1 MDLSAIAA
9 NIELG
14 PEGFWVSPTAS
25 AISYPESA
33 NEVYFG
39 VEDTSF
45 WFAHRN
51 QCILSAIRNLPP
63 PGAFFDIGGGNGYVS
78 KALQDAG
85 LDVVLVEP
93 GIHGSRNARRRG
105 VLQVVCSTLQDA
117 GFCSGVLP
125 SVGLFDVVEHIEDD
139 GAFLSDVHS
148 YLIPGGRIYLTVPA
162 FRRLW
167 SGEDKEAGHWHRYAL
182 SQICSVLKSSG
193 FEVEYAT
200 YFFQFLLPPIYFFR
214 ALPFSLGLSPKT
226 VSHQAVQRDHQ
237 VASPVL
243 QHVIGWLSR
252 RELRRIGSRHRIG
265 LGASCL
271 VVAKKPISGD

>member
-1 MDLSAIAA
+1 MPDLSSIAT

-14 PEGFWVSPTAS
+14 PEGLWISPAVS

-33 NEVYFG
+33 NELYFG

-51 QCILSAIRNLPP
+51 QCILAAIRNLPP
-63 PGAFFDIGGGNGYVS
+63 PGAFFDIGGGNGYVA

-105 VLQVVCSTLQDA
+105 VLQVVCSTLHDA
-117 GFCSGVLP
+117 SFCSGVLP

-139 GAFLSDVHS
+139 RAFLSDVHS
-148 YLIPGGRIYLTVPA
+148 HLIPGGRIYLTVPA
-162 FRRLW
+162 FPQLW
-167 SGEDKEAGHWHRYAL
+167 SGEDAEAGHWHRYTL
-182 SQICSVLKSSG
+182 SQICSLLTSTG

-200 YFFQFLLPPIYFFR
+200 YFFQFLLLPIFFLR
-214 ALPFSLGLSPKT
+214 ALPCRLGISSKNGGQ
-226 VSHQAVQRDHQ
+226 QAVQRDHQ
-237 VASPVL
+237 VANSTL
-243 QHVIGWLSR
+243 KHGIGWLSR
-252 RELRRIGSRHRIG
+252 HELRRICSGRRIG
-265 LGASCL
+265 PGASCM
-271 VVAKKPISGD
+271 VVARKPIR